1 MRDHRPTLGNEI
13 ISQSRF
19 AELQQQA
26 SEILK
31 LNKGLRKILPRGTEN
46 HCRAANIRDG
56 QLILEVASAA
66 IKMKIDYDRL
76 HILNQL
82 RTLGYARLI
91 AVTVVINPRLYAQ
104 KSSPEKTST
113 PRPPISKNAASYL
126 HMIASNASPKVKKR
140 LEQLANM
147 ADNQPE
153 NSK

>member
-1 MRDHRPTLGNEI
+1 MRDHRPTLGNDI

-31 LNKGLRKILPRGTEN
+31 LNQDLRKILPRGTED

-56 QLILEVASAA
+56 QLILETASAA

-91 AVTVVINPRLYAQ
+91 AVTVVINPRLYEQ
-104 KSSPEKTST
+104 KKSKDQQSA
-113 PRPPISKNAASYL
+113 PRRDPISQNAADYL
-126 HMIASNASPKVKKR
+126 TMIAENASPKVKKR
-140 LEQLANM
+140 LEQLAKL
-147 ADNQPE
+147 AQPKDN
-153 NSK
+153 

>member
-1 MRDHRPTLGNEI
+1 MRDHRPTLGNDI

-31 LNKGLRKILPRGTEN
+31 LNQDLRKILPRGTED

-56 QLILEVASAA
+56 QLILETASAA

-91 AVTVVINPRLYAQ
+91 AVTVVINPRLYEHK
-104 KSSPEKTST
+104 KSKDQQSA
-113 PRPPISKNAASYL
+113 PRRDPISQNAADYL
-126 HMIASNASPKVKKR
+126 TMIAENASPKVKKR
-140 LEQLANM
+140 LEQLAKL
-147 ADNQPE
+147 AQPKDN
-153 NSK
+153 